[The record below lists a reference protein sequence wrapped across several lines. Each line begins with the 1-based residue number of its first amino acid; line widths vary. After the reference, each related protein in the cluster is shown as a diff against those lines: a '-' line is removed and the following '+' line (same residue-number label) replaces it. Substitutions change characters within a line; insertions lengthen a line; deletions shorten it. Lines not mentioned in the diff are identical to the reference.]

1 MNPDRPTNRTD
12 PDHHHHHHHAVHSTP
27 RVSPGIRVAPA
38 DGHIQEIPS

>member
-12 PDHHHHHHHAVHSTP
+12 PDHHHHAVHLTP